1 MSEFIGPVFAKIS
14 PKQSFSVI
22 ENERCGLI
30 FAKTGSINLGT
41 VLYICKYF
49 MGTRLCTRF

>member
-1 MSEFIGPVFAKIS
+1 VSEFIGPVFAKIS